1 MKEEIREKFE
11 TGEIKKHRR
20 RSHENYELIATKS
33 ESVKEIDRIAKQS
46 QANTLDKVL
55 LHNQLESLPYT
66 TETFGMLELKEYAQM
81 ALVGNVEHGLQLFTI
96 DSSNLAN
103 IRLSV
108 YKIKR
113 SYQTVA

>member
-1 MKEEIREKFE
+1 
-11 TGEIKKHRR
+11 
-20 RSHENYELIATKS
+20 
-33 ESVKEIDRIAKQS
+33 
-46 QANTLDKVL
+46 
-55 LHNQLESLPYT
+55 
-66 TETFGMLELKEYAQM
+66 MLELKEYVQM